1 MSSRSRVGLC
11 LLAMAA
17 TACGEAGSRP
27 ASAQADPAKN
37 GYNACRLLKSEEL
50 DALTEK
56 KVLMANVEEA
66 APERSICQW
75 EDSTGLVFKLTVYWT
90 GGKQGWETWR
100 AAQGMGGAVL
110 SKEEGVHPDSIIHQ
124 GIVPG
129 LGDAAYFSELLP
141 SLLLK
146 KDTLVELEMSLVPH
160 PEKKFRRLATT
171 LLSRL

>member
-11 LLAMAA
+11 LLAIAA
-17 TACGEAGSRP
+17 TACGESGSRP

-56 KVLMANVEEA
+56 KVLMASVEEA
-66 APERSICQW
+66 GPERSICQW
-75 EDSTGLVFKLTVYWT
+75 EDSAGLVFKLTVYWT
-90 GGKQGWETWR
+90 GGKQGWQTWR
-100 AAQGMGGAVL
+100 TAQGLGDATL
-110 SKEEGVHPDSIIHQ
+110 SKEEGVHPDSIIKQ
-124 GIVPG
+124 GLVPG
-129 LGDAAYFSELLP
+129 LSDAAYFSELLP

-146 KDTLVELEMSLVPH
+146 NDTLAEMEMSLVPH
-160 PEKKFRRLATT
+160 PEKKFRQFATI